1 MLKSKCALRWHVCW
15 MAKTM
20 SAEKFMREVIRLWMQ
35 EQGMQGTVR
44 ITKES
49 AANGTGT
56 SADGK
61 EM

>member
-1 MLKSKCALRWHVCW
+1 
-15 MAKTM
+15 M

-35 EQGMQGTVR
+35 EQGMHGTVR

-61 EM
+61 GM